1 MRLSVVIPVLN
12 EAAGIQDALLALQA
26 VRDGVELIV
35 VDGGSTDGT
44 SELARPL
51 ADKVLTSA
59 AGRARQMN
67 AGAAV
72 ATGDVL
78 VFLHADTR
86 LPEEFVGMVTAAVV
100 GQAPFAARPPLPPNP
115 NTPNPNSLLPG
126 RSGGPAANAH
136 PKHPN
141 PDQTGRSG
149 GLATNAHPNHPI
161 PTQTGGSGGPA
172 AKKPH
177 PSNHNPVIPANAGIH
192 LDLPPHCD
200 WGRFDVRLSPSSPML
215 NLVARMMNQ
224 RSRLTGICTGDQ
236 AIFVRRDLFDR
247 LGGYADIPLMED
259 IDLSRR
265 LRKISRPACLRPALT
280 TSSRK
285 WQKHG
290 VLRTIC
296 LMWWVRLQYW
306 AGVPP
311 ERLVQQYYGAAP
323 VIDSATVQRSPERP
337 QMARP
342 LLIFA
347 KAPVPG
353 TVKTRLIPALGAEG
367 ACQLYQQ
374 LLMHTL
380 NQTRDWPGP
389 RYLYCAPDMSHPL
402 FVRLATE
409 HQLELRQQNGQD
421 LGTRMQQALAEH
433 PGGGLL
439 IGTDC
444 PLMST
449 TVLEDANQALNSHDT
464 AIIPSEDGGYV
475 MIGQRQ
481 PDPAA
486 FADMTWSH
494 ARVMEDTRSRL
505 ATAGKTLWT
514 GPMLWDL
521 DEPEDLPRLTSI
533 KLPSL

>member
-44 SELARPL
+44 RELAAPL

-59 AGRARQMN
+59 PGRARQMN

-86 LPEEFVGMVTAAVV
+86 LPEGFVGMVTAAVA

-115 NTPNPNSLLPG
+115 NIPNPSSHSSSPG
-126 RSGGPAANAH
+126 RSGGPAANTQ
-136 PKHPN
+136 PK
-141 PDQTGRSG
+141 
-149 GLATNAHPNHPI
+149 LPI

-177 PSNHNPVIPANAGIH
+177 SSDHNTVIPANAGIH

-215 NLVARMMNQ
+215 NLVAWMMNQ

-236 AIFVRRDLFDR
+236 AIFVRRALFEQ

-265 LRKISRPACLRPALT
+265 LRKISRAACLRPALT

-290 VLRTIC
+290 VLRAIC

-323 VIDSATVQRSPERP
+323 ASENAAAKPSPRRP
-337 QMARP
+337 QTSRP

-347 KAPVPG
+347 KAPLPG

-380 NQTRDWPGP
+380 NQTRDWPGL

-402 FVRLATE
+402 FTRLANE
-409 HQLELRQQNGQD
+409 HHLQLRQQQGQD
-421 LGTRMQQALAEH
+421 LGSRMQQALAEH
-433 PGGGLL
+433 SGGGLL

-444 PLMST
+444 PLIST
-449 TVLEDANQALNSHDT
+449 EALLDADQALKIHDT

-486 FADMTWSH
+486 FVAMTWSH

-514 GPMLWDL
+514 GPILWDL
-521 DEPEDLPRLTSI
+521 DEPEDLPRLSDI
-533 KLPSL
+533 SLPAL

>member
-1 MRLSVVIPVLN
+1 M
-12 EAAGIQDALLALQA
+12 QDALLALQA

-44 SELARPL
+44 RELAAPL

-59 AGRARQMN
+59 PGRARQMN
-67 AGAAV
+67 AGAAM

-86 LPEEFVGMVTAAVV
+86 LPEGFVGMVTDAVV
-100 GQAPFAARPPLPPNP
+100 GQAPFAAGPPLPPTP
-115 NTPNPNSLLPG
+115 NTPNPSSSSP
-126 RSGGPAANAH
+126 SP
-136 PKHPN
+136 
-141 PDQTGRSG
+141 GRSG
-149 GLATNAHPNHPI
+149 GLA
-161 PTQTGGSGGPA
+161 
-172 AKKPH
+172 AKKSH
-177 PSNHNPVIPANAGIH
+177 ASNNNPVIPANAGIH
-192 LDLPPHCD
+192 FDLPPYD
-200 WGRFDVRLSPSSPML
+200 WGRFDARLSPSSPML
-215 NLVARMMNQ
+215 NLVAWMMNQ

-296 LMWWVRLQYW
+296 LMWWIRLQYW
-306 AGVPP
+306 AGVRP

-323 VIDSATVQRSPERP
+323 ASKYAAAKRSPKRP
-337 QMARP
+337 QTARP

-374 LLMHTL
+374 LLVHTL
-380 NQTRDWPGP
+380 NQTRDWSGP

-409 HQLELRQQNGQD
+409 HQLELRQQNGQE

-433 PGGGLL
+433 PRGGLL

-444 PLMST
+444 PLINT
-449 TVLEDANQALNSHDT
+449 EALLDADQALKIHDT

-486 FADMTWSH
+486 FVAMTWSH

-514 GPMLWDL
+514 GPILWDL